1 MDFLFLNNERR
12 RLLEDEDCRKNSR
25 VNKKKKIVT
34 SREIKKL
41 DFIFT
46 KKMNVRKLVLWPT
59 RPRQEG
65 GCNILRNYFF
75 IYK

>member
-46 KKMNVRKLVLWPT
+46 KKMNVRITGFMAYTSTT
-59 RPRQEG
+59 RRRVQYP
-65 GCNILRNYFF
+65 
-75 IYK
+75 